1 MAMDRAEQAR
11 DVVAKQLRELG
22 ELVADASRTGTDT
35 GFERLKRWKARTA
48 DLLRKE
54 VHQDEG
60 DRLAEKRKTSWRM
73 GDPHGNLVD
82 EAQMYEGFLLAL
94 HRELEQHPDSVL
106 QPAVASAVALV
117 APEPAPTT
125 PAKPVIFVVH
135 GHDELNL
142 LRLKELIRER
152 WKVESIVLAGEPGR
166 GRTIIE
172 KFEEEAQRATFAF
185 VLMSPDDQVA
195 VAGGEY
201 AQSRPNVIFELGWFY
216 GRLGRE
222 RVCIL
227 FKKGTKIHSDLDG
240 VSRIEFS
247 SSVTEKIE
255 EIERELV
262 DAKVLTGNGGAGV

>member
-1 MAMDRAEQAR
+1 MDRAEQAR

-22 ELVADASRTGTDT
+22 ELVAEASHTGPDT
-35 GFERLKRWKARTA
+35 GFERLRRWKTRTA
-48 DLLRKE
+48 DLLRKH

-60 DRLAEKRKTSWRM
+60 DRLAKKTKMSWRM

-94 HRELEQHPDSVL
+94 HQELGLHPDSVL
-106 QPAVASAVALV
+106 QSVVANDV
-117 APEPAPTT
+117 EPAAPGPVPTT
-125 PAKPVIFVVH
+125 ATKPVIFIVH

-142 LRLKELIRER
+142 LRLKELLRER
-152 WKVESIVLAGEPGR
+152 WIVESIVLSGEPGR

-185 VLMSPDDQVA
+185 VLMSPDDQIA
-195 VAGGEY
+195 VPGGEY

-227 FKKGTKIHSDLDG
+227 FKKGTRIHSDLDG
-240 VSRIEFS
+240 VSRVEFG
-247 SSVTEKIE
+247 SSVSEKIE

-262 DAKVLTGNGGAGV
+262 EAKVLAGKGSTGV